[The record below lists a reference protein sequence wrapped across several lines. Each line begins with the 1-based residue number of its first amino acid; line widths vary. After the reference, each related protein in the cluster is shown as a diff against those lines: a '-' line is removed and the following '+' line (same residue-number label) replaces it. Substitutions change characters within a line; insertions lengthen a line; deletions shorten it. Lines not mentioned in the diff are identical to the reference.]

1 MGPMTEKS
9 RGPQQN
15 LGAYAPG
22 APGKVKPCLQFL
34 YEFMVNFKVIF
45 KIIIGADDTCQDL
58 PAWTG

>member
-1 MGPMTEKS
+1 MTEKS

-15 LGAYAPG
+15 PGAY

-45 KIIIGADDTCQDL
+45 KIIIEADITCQDL
-58 PAWTG
+58 PAWKG